1 MAFTRFERH
10 GVGDLVEGDDYA
22 LTMPLLCLV
31 YALTRFERH
40 GVGDLVEGDDYAIN
54 YGEIIGKDSGT
65 YSLTAENEAGTARV
79 EGTVVVNGEYYR
91 WC

>member
-1 MAFTRFERH
+1 M
-10 GVGDLVEGDDYA
+10 
-22 LTMPLLCLV
+22 
-31 YALTRFERH
+31 TRFERH

-79 EGTVVVNGEYYR
+79 EGTVVVNGEL
-91 WC
+91 